1 MVILFYSFFLSL
13 IDGCLKYK
21 NKEKPKTGPQ
31 LNYDT
36 NIGPKP
42 DTEHVASKILQKI
55 D

>member
-1 MVILFYSFFLSL
+1 MVIICIIFSSL

-31 LNYDT
+31 LNYDV

-42 DTEHVASKILQKI
+42 DTEHVQSKILLKI